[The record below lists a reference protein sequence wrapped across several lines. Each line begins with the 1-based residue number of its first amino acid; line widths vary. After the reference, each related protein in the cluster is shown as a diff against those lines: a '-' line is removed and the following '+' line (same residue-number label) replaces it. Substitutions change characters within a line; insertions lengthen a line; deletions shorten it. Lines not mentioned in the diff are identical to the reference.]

1 MVTRDIS
8 RAITIEQLKRQYN
21 LDNKQMKQ
29 AIEQSKTNLIKVEN
43 ELNGYIDSTTK
54 ELEKIQD
61 QVDGNI
67 TTWFFSGV
75 PTLENNPAVEW
86 AEEKEKNNHL
96 GDLYYDKDTGYA
108 YRFTLEDT
116 TYSWIKLTDSD
127 ISEALA
133 LANTAKDTAD
143 SKRRVFVEQ
152 PTPPYDS
159 GDFWLKDK
167 ELYICQVSKETGS
180 FEENDFIIATKYT
193 DDTYAK
199 KVEQNLTIVS
209 GKVTTIEQGID
220 EINTTVEENKY
231 YVDADGNRQLISSDL
246 SEIKQTTKDYE
257 ILVDTVDTLDT
268 TIENN
273 RQELLEKF
281 DGYVP
286 TSDLVQLEQK
296 VQTIQTDTYTKTEIN
311 TKLVDGSVKKVS
323 TTSGTFDEDGMHYEK
338 SNAPTSSTINHLGVE
353 VKSTENN
360 QSLLFAG
367 YDEELNESIVKTE
380 NLNVNKY
387 FVCGNSRIENYGT
400 GGGMFVL

>member
-75 PTLENNPAVEW
+75 PTLKNNPAVEW
-86 AEEKEKNNHL
+86 TEEKEKNNHL

-220 EINTTVEENKY
+220 EINTTMEENKY
-231 YVDADGNRQLISSDL
+231 YVDADGNKQLISSDL
-246 SEIKQTTKDYE
+246 SEIKQTTKEYE
-257 ILVDTVDTLDT
+257 VLVDTVDTLDT
-268 TIENN
+268 TVENN

-311 TKLVDGSVKKVS
+311 TKLIDGSVKKVS

-338 SNAPTSSTINHLGVE
+338 TNAPTSSTINHLGVD
-353 VKSTENN
+353 VKSTEDNKT
-360 QSLLFAG
+360 LLFAG
-367 YDEELNESIVKTE
+367 YDEEINESIVKTE
-380 NLNVNKY
+380 NLTVNKY

>member
-86 AEEKEKNNHL
+86 TEEKEKNNHL

-167 ELYICQVSKETGS
+167 ELYICQVSKETGL

-220 EINTTVEENKY
+220 EINTTMEENKY
-231 YVDADGNRQLISSDL
+231 YVDADGNKQLISSDL
-246 SEIKQTTKDYE
+246 SAIKQTTKDYE
-257 ILVDTVDTLDT
+257 VLVDTVDTLDT
-268 TIENN
+268 TVENN

-286 TSDLVQLEQK
+286 TSNLVQLEQK

-311 TKLVDGSVKKVS
+311 TKLIDGSVKKVS

-380 NLNVNKY
+380 NLTVNKY
-387 FVCGNSRIENYGT
+387 FVCGNSRIENYGN

>member
-75 PTLENNPAVEW
+75 PTLKNNPAVEW
-86 AEEKEKNNHL
+86 TEEKEKNNHL

-116 TYSWIKLTDSD
+116 TYSWMKLTDSD

-380 NLNVNKY
+380 NLTVNKY

>member
-268 TIENN
+268 TVENN

-338 SNAPTSSTINHLGVE
+338 SNAPTSSTINHLGVD
-353 VKSTENN
+353 VKSTEDNKT
-360 QSLLFAG
+360 LLFAG
-367 YDEELNESIVKTE
+367 YDEEINESIVKTE
-380 NLNVNKY
+380 NLTVNKY

>member
-75 PTLENNPAVEW
+75 PTLKNNPAVEW
-86 AEEKEKNNHL
+86 TEEKEKNNHL

-167 ELYICQVSKETGS
+167 ELYICQISKETGS

-220 EINTTVEENKY
+220 EINTTMEENKY
-231 YVDADGNRQLISSDL
+231 YVDADGNKQLISSDL

-257 ILVDTVDTLDT
+257 VLVDTVDTLDT
-268 TIENN
+268 TVENN

-311 TKLVDGSVKKVS
+311 TKLIDGSVKKVS

-338 SNAPTSSTINHLGVE
+338 SNAPTSSTINHLGVD
-353 VKSTENN
+353 VKSTEDNKT
-360 QSLLFAG
+360 LLFAG
-367 YDEELNESIVKTE
+367 YDEEINESIVKTE
-380 NLNVNKY
+380 NLTVNKY

>member
-75 PTLENNPAVEW
+75 PTLKNNPAVEW
-86 AEEKEKNNHL
+86 TEEKEKNNHL

-167 ELYICQVSKETGS
+167 ELYICQISKETGS

-220 EINTTVEENKY
+220 EINTTMEENKY
-231 YVDADGNRQLISSDL
+231 YVDADGSKQLISSDL

-257 ILVDTVDTLDT
+257 VLVDTVDTLDT
-268 TIENN
+268 TVENN

-311 TKLVDGSVKKVS
+311 TKLIDGSVKKVS

-380 NLNVNKY
+380 NLTVNKY

>member
-75 PTLENNPAVEW
+75 PTLKNNPAVEW
-86 AEEKEKNNHL
+86 TEEKEKNNHL

-220 EINTTVEENKY
+220 EINTTMEENKY
-231 YVDADGNRQLISSDL
+231 YVDADGNKQLISSDL

-257 ILVDTVDTLDT
+257 VLVDTVDTLDT
-268 TIENN
+268 TVENN

-311 TKLVDGSVKKVS
+311 TKLIDGSVKKVS

-338 SNAPTSSTINHLGVE
+338 TNAPTSSTINHLGVD
-353 VKSTENN
+353 VKSTEDNKT
-360 QSLLFAG
+360 LLFAG
-367 YDEELNESIVKTE
+367 YDEEINESIVKTE
-380 NLNVNKY
+380 NLTVNKY

>member
-8 RAITIEQLKRQYN
+8 RATTIEQLKRQYN

-108 YRFTLEDT
+108 YRFTLEAT
-116 TYSWIKLTDSD
+116 TYSWMKLTDSD

-167 ELYICQVSKETGS
+167 ELYICQVSKETGL

-220 EINTTVEENKY
+220 EINTTMEENKY

-311 TKLVDGSVKKVS
+311 TKLIDGSVKKVS
-323 TTSGTFDEDGMHYEK
+323 TTSGTFDEDGMHYKK
-338 SNAPTSSTINHLGVE
+338 SNAPTSSTINHLGVD

-367 YDEELNESIVKTE
+367 YDEEINESIVKTE
-380 NLNVNKY
+380 NLTVNKY